1 MTVTTRSVTAAIQA
15 GGSIG
20 YRGSDM
26 ANPVVHFEVSAK
38 DAAAQREFYTS
49 VFGWDTTVH
58 EGSNYTMLDTGA
70 RDGGIDGG
78 LGQNEH
84 GQSFVTVYIQVDD
97 LQAYLDKAAS
107 YGATPIMPPMDIP
120 GGEGS
125 GSIALFAD
133 PEGNVIG
140 LYKFA

>member
-1 MTVTTRSVTAAIQA
+1 
-15 GGSIG
+15 
-20 YRGSDM
+20 M

-107 YGATPIMPPMDIP
+107 YGATPIMPPMESP
-120 GGEGS
+120 TQWLAS
-125 GSIALFAD
+125 MPSASHRPMAFSISISKL
-133 PEGNVIG
+133 
-140 LYKFA
+140 